1 VAVFILLLHSGIGDG
16 KLNCGFCDTI
26 RVSVFRKREGREER
40 GIVAQWRLLLG
51 C

>member
-1 VAVFILLLHSGIGDG
+1 MAVFLLHSGIGDVN
-16 KLNCGFCDTI
+16 LNCGFCDTT
-26 RVSVFRKREGREER
+26 RVFVFRDREGREER